1 MPWSCTDAAASPT
14 PVEPDPCHHSPVF
27 AEVVA
32 LPPDAP
38 DAMRPGARF
47 QLTEEAPLRVGR
59 SSRCRLQV
67 DVLQGADLLIGR
79 LRGEPKAWTE
89 KGLPVACS
97 LNGQTLDLA
106 LSYAL
111 ADGDHLVF
119 STGLVLAVRE
129 RPLQTA
135 RHEGLEAAL
144 AVRPDDAATL
154 AVYMD
159 FLKEHGD
166 PLGDWLA
173 SDRRSVEA
181 ERFKVLGP
189 LSESARTQA
198 VQPSFSAAGLLTS
211 VRVARHAVVGAPGL
225 FWHLAQLGTLPV
237 ARTLSS
243 LTIDYVVGTPA
254 KRVLA
259 PRGTPGWP
267 KEPPPELVVPAVV
280 ELVGEAAFANTL
292 EHLSL
297 GLAVNDLELPKAVAA
312 RARER
317 LPRLEWSG
325 FVERTRSACL
335 ELVSCPEGV
344 SVYPGFRMR
353 LAADTRLGAATAS
366 QVIVRGPKVPEQ
378 LCRIVRRDEG
388 WVVFDDLGV
397 ALLRVNGRA
406 TPRATLEV
414 GDLIEPL
421 PGLVLRFAVT
431 LEG

>member
-1 MPWSCTDAAASPT
+1 M
-14 PVEPDPCHHSPVF
+14 F

-32 LPPDAP
+32 VPPDAP
-38 DAMRPGARF
+38 EAMRPGARF
-47 QLTEEAPLRVGR
+47 QLTEETPLRVGR

-67 DVLQGADLLIGR
+67 NVLQGADLLVGL
-79 LRGEPKAWTE
+79 LRGAPMAWTE

-97 LNGQTLDLA
+97 LNGEVLDLDISHA
-106 LSYAL
+106 LS
-111 ADGDHLVF
+111 DGDHLVF
-119 STGLVLAVRE
+119 STGLVLALRD
-129 RPLQTA
+129 RPLATA

-144 AVRPDDAATL
+144 AERPDDADTL
-154 AVYMD
+154 AVYVD

-173 SDRRSVEA
+173 SDRRQVEA
-181 ERFKVLGP
+181 ERFRVLGP

-198 VQPSFSAAGLLTS
+198 LQPVFSAAGLLTS
-211 VRVARHAVVGAPGL
+211 VRLARHAIVGAPGL
-225 FWHLAQLGTLPV
+225 FWTLAQLGALPV

-254 KRVLA
+254 KHVLA

-267 KEPPPELVVPAVV
+267 KEPSPELVVPAVV
-280 ELVGEAAFANTL
+280 ELLGGAVFARTL
-292 EHLSL
+292 TQLSL
-297 GLAVNDLELPKAVAA
+297 GLAVNDLALPDGVAA

-317 LPRLEWSG
+317 LPGLRWSG
-325 FVERTRSACL
+325 FVERTRSASL

-344 SVYPGFRMR
+344 AVYPGFRMR
-353 LAADTRLGAATAS
+353 LAADTRLGSATAS
-366 QVIVRGPKVPEQ
+366 QVIVRGPKVPDQ

-388 WVVFDDLGV
+388 WVVFDEYAAERG
-397 ALLRVNGRA
+397 ASLLRVNGRA

-431 LEG
+431 LDG